1 MFENF
6 KTIKIKGG
14 CFETETQ
21 LQLFKKDKLTV
32 VYGRNG
38 SGKTTIA
45 KRISELVMSEEDRNS
60 EFEVSTDDIAI
71 GPEQQTQVFIFDEDF
86 VTDQVRFRKDGIDT
100 IVMLGEGG
108 ELDKQ
113 IDDKEKEKKVVEG
126 KIDALKAL
134 KAEYEDANNE
144 KSPSYHYSKL
154 YNALRDSGGW
164 ADRYKEIRDISQK
177 GKITDDLIEGLLKM
191 PEPTESYE
199 DLYGKL
205 RRRIDEFKQSKGA
218 TQIVWVGIALNY
230 PEKLDTLEALL
241 KKPVDK
247 PELSEREKR
256 LLEFMAQHPHS
267 DRQQMVDEG
276 WEFCPLCLRD
286 MKQADRTYIAE
297 TLTKLLNKEAETF
310 KTDLAN
316 EKCLFEALSIVL
328 PEFPGE
334 LYQKEQS
341 DTRKDLER
349 LAGYIQKIT
358 NVIGWRALHVYE
370 AVENPFD
377 EEFKTN
383 YQKTLNRCKTKVADI
398 KKKVDSFNKMVNER
412 KDQEANLLQENL
424 IAARKKES
432 LGLVLYQQAK
442 DAKKKNAEE
451 LAAQEKEKE
460 KIEAKINDLT
470 AQKERTDIA
479 LDYINDELNYVFYSN
494 KKLQLVASENNKKYK
509 LLVND
514 KQVTPDKIS
523 VGERNVLALCY
534 FFASI
539 YSNKEAGKRY
549 NSEYLIVIDDPV
561 SSFDYGNRL
570 GVMTLLRYQ
579 FDCILNGNANSRIL
593 VMSHDLYSVFDLVKV
608 KNDVCGKSRDYKD
621 EPKGYMTLENNQL
634 KGATVKNEYG
644 LLLNF
649 VYDYAI
655 TKVDGEDEDEKED
668 SVDSG
673 IGNIMRKL
681 LEGFASFCYNKNFMD
696 MLNMDTLFESIEPE
710 KKRTYYSNFMF
721 RLALNSE
728 SHLEEQTYSFH
739 NMYKLFTREEK
750 VKTAKSLLLFLLYV
764 NRLHI
769 EAYLVGTKK
778 DEHDN
783 TVPDRSK
790 IEMIESWQKE
800 EEEWIKKEGTS
811 KDAES

>member
-14 CFETETQ
+14 CFEKETP

-45 KRISELVMSEEDRNS
+45 KRISELVMPEEERNS

-71 GPEQQTQVFIFDEDF
+71 GPEQQNQVFIFDEDF
-86 VTDQVRFRKDGIDT
+86 VTEQVRFRKDGIDT

-113 IDDKEKEKKVVEG
+113 IDDKEKVKKVVES
-126 KIDALKAL
+126 KIEALKAL
-134 KAEYEDANNE
+134 KADYEDEGNE
-144 KSPSYHYSKL
+144 KSPNYHYNKL

-164 ADRYKEIRDISQK
+164 ADRHKEIRGISTR
-177 GKITDDLIEGLLKM
+177 GKVSDDLIDDLLAM

-205 RRRIDEFKQSKGA
+205 RRRIDEFKQSKDA
-218 TQIVWVGIALNY
+218 DQIFWEGIALNY
-230 PEKLDTLEALL
+230 PEKIDTLEILL

-247 PELSEREKR
+247 PELSEREQR
-256 LLEFMAQHPHS
+256 LLAFIAQHPHS
-267 DRQQMVDEG
+267 NREQMMDEG

-286 MKQADRTYIAE
+286 IKQADRTYITV
-297 TLTKLLNKEAETF
+297 TLTKLLNKEAEQF
-310 KTDLAN
+310 KIGLAN
-316 EKCLFEALSIVL
+316 EKKIFDALSIVM

-334 LYQKEQS
+334 LYQKELS

-349 LAGYIQKIT
+349 LAQYIQKII
-358 NVIGWRALHVYE
+358 NIIDWRALHVYE
-370 AVENPFD
+370 VLENPFD

-383 YQKTLNRCKTKVADI
+383 YQKTLSRCKAKVNDI
-398 KKKVDSFNKMVNER
+398 QKKVDSFNKMVNER
-412 KDQEANLLQENL
+412 KDQEANLIQENL
-424 IAARKKES
+424 VAARKKES
-432 LGLVLYQQAK
+432 LGLGLYKQAK
-442 DAKKKNAEE
+442 DAKKKNEEE

-460 KIEAKINDLT
+460 EIEANINDLT

-514 KQVTPDKIS
+514 NPVSPDKIS

-534 FFASI
+534 FFATI

-579 FDCILNGNANSRIL
+579 FDCILNGNSNSRIL
-593 VMSHDLYSVFDLVKV
+593 VLSHDLYSVFDLVKV
-608 KNDVCGKSRDYKD
+608 KNDVCGKSKDCKD
-621 EPKGYMTLENNQL
+621 EPKGYMTLENSQL
-634 KGATVKNEYG
+634 KGATIKNEYG

-655 TKVDGEDEDEKED
+655 TKADGEEEEKED
-668 SVDSG
+668 SFDSG

-696 MLNMDTLFESIEPE
+696 MLNMDSLFEGIELE

-764 NRLHI
+764 NKLHI

-783 TVPDRSK
+783 VVPDRSK

-800 EEEWIKKEGTS
+800 EEEWIKKEGTLRN
-811 KDAES
+811 